1 MAGEAAHFVA
11 WAHVATGRSGG
22 GNCLRGQGTR
32 GGGADGARAAGWHWL
47 QLGWQGT
54 KGAGGRERTGH
65 ELQAGP
71 AGDVGRPGVQPESVG
86 GAGDRAEARGGVDDR
101 LRHPEWR

>member
-1 MAGEAAHFVA
+1 M
-11 WAHVATGRSGG
+11 
-22 GNCLRGQGTR
+22 RG
-32 GGGADGARAAGWHWL
+32 
-47 QLGWQGT
+47 QGT
-54 KGAGGRERTGH
+54 KGAGGRGRTGH